1 VAVAVRNGL
10 RGVAA
15 ALLATGLLA
24 TAVLAGPALGDTA
37 LTLVNGPEELELSI
51 DDLAAMPLTTIA
63 TENEFV
69 DGKVVYRGPL
79 VREVLARVGLDK
91 AENVRF
97 IAANDY
103 YVDIPTQNFR
113 DYDAILA
120 FEADG
125 ERLSRRDKGPVWL
138 MYPISDHPEL
148 HDPIYSRRLIWQV
161 VKITSE

>member
-1 VAVAVRNGL
+1 MAVGL
-10 RGVAA
+10 RSGMPGIV
-15 ALLATGLLA
+15 LAFLA
-24 TAVLAGPALGDTA
+24 SAVLAGPALGETA
-37 LTLVNGPEELELSI
+37 LTLVNGTQQLELSI
-51 DDLAAMPLTTIA
+51 DDLAAMPQTTLD

-79 VREVLARVGLDK
+79 VRNVLARVGLDK
-91 AENVRF
+91 ADNVRF
-97 IAANDY
+97 VAANDY

-120 FEADG
+120 IEADG

-138 MYPISDHPEL
+138 MYPISDFPEL